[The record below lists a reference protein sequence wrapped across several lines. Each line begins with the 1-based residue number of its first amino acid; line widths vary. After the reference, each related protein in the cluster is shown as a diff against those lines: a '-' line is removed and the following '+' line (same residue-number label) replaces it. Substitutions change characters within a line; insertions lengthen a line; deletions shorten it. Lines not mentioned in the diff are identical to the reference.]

1 MFDSFIGLMLNNACE
16 ISGFSK
22 SKEIERIHLKFC
34 KKILMFKM
42 NTPTTAVYGE
52 LEHGPL
58 YMSRYLRILNTGLD

>member
-16 ISGFSK
+16 LSGFSK

-52 LEHGPL
+52 LEHCPL